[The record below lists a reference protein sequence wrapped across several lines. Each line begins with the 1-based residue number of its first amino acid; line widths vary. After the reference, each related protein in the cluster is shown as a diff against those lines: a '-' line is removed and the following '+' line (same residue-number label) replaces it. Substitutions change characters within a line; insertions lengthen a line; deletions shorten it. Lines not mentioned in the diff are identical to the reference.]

1 MIDKIGRE
9 IEYLRL
15 SVTDRCNLRCQYC
28 MSERNMNFL
37 PKEELL
43 TVEEIKRIVTIFSKI
58 GIKKIRLTG
67 GEPLVRK
74 NFTEILENLHSI
86 KNIEE
91 INMTTNGLLLEEN
104 FDSLVKNGVKKIN
117 ISLDTLNPV
126 LYSEI
131 TRGGSFN
138 QVIKNIF
145 KALDIGMERIKL
157 NIVLIKGKN
166 DNEIMDFVKFS
177 EKYPIDIRFI
187 ELMPIGEGNN
197 FISMSNDEVIE
208 IIKKERTLFPVE
220 EKIGSG
226 PAKYFK
232 SPFSKGKIGFITPL
246 SHNFCDK
253 CNRIR
258 LTPDGFLKLCLHWN
272 KGIDLKNIIR
282 NKATDEEL
290 EKIIFNAIYNKPE
303 HHSMDKNIEENNIDK
318 RKMNQIGG

>member
-1 MIDKIGRE
+1 M
-9 IEYLRL
+9 
-15 SVTDRCNLRCQYC
+15 
-28 MSERNMNFL
+28 
-37 PKEELL
+37 
-43 TVEEIKRIVTIFSKI
+43 
-58 GIKKIRLTG
+58 
-67 GEPLVRK
+67 
-74 NFTEILENLHSI
+74 EILENLHSI

-91 INMTTNGLLLEEN
+91 ISLTTNGLLLEEN
-104 FDSLVKNGVKKIN
+104 FDSLIKNGVKKIN
-117 ISLDTLNPV
+117 ISLDTLNPI
-126 LYSEI
+126 LYNEI

-145 KALDIGMERIKL
+145 KALDSGIERIKI

-177 EKYPIDIRFI
+177 EKYPVDIRFI
-187 ELMPIGEGNN
+187 ELMPIGEGKS
-197 FISMSNDEVIE
+197 FTSVSNDEVIE
-208 IIKKERTLFPVE
+208 IIKKERTLFPVKE
-220 EKIGSG
+220 RIGSG

-232 SPFSKGKIGFITPL
+232 SCFSKGNIGFITPL

-272 KGIDLKNIIR
+272 KGIDLKSITRSKIDDR
-282 NKATDEEL
+282 EL

-303 HHSMDKNIEENNIDK
+303 HHNMDEDIKENIDK